1 MRAAAPGGGDTRPL
15 EDFLRAHPGVVS
27 LAFVL
32 GLLALW
38 EGAAAARWLPTYI
51 HAPTAIA
58 RDFWAL
64 TTDGG
69 LLVPA
74 AHSLRRALA
83 GFAIGGSLGV
93 LLGLLAGASKPFRDL
108 FDLNQAFTH
117 PVPKIALFPAVALV
131 LGFTDSAR
139 ILVISVSAF
148 YPAYLNALNGAFG
161 VNPRLF
167 WVARNAG
174 ASRLRV
180 FFQVLLPASL
190 PRALVGLRI
199 SLMVAFVLMVAT
211 EVLGHSNGLG
221 AQLMRAYREGEYG
234 AMYAGIVAV
243 AACGVLANAALQWA
257 TRRLLAWQAH
267 AGVPHA

>member
-1 MRAAAPGGGDTRPL
+1 M
-15 EDFLRAHPGVVS
+15 
-27 LAFVL
+27 
-32 GLLALW
+32 
-38 EGAAAARWLPTYI
+38 
-51 HAPTAIA
+51 
-58 RDFWAL
+58 
-64 TTDGG
+64 
-69 LLVPA
+69 
-74 AHSLRRALA
+74 
-83 GFAIGGSLGV
+83 
-93 LLGLLAGASKPFRDL
+93 
-108 FDLNQAFTH
+108 
-117 PVPKIALFPAVALV
+117 
-131 LGFTDSAR
+131 
-139 ILVISVSAF
+139 
-148 YPAYLNALNGAFG
+148 
-161 VNPRLF
+161 
-167 WVARNAG
+167 
-174 ASRLRV
+174 